1 MSDNTRLICDNE
13 VNKNIPNPNI
23 YKYPIGLTQQF
34 RMCGNPFRV
43 DVYKGCTFGCK
54 YCFANSNN
62 FSSKNNFAI
71 ADFDVIEKYFYKAF
85 ETDKEYK
92 NINIELLRHRV
103 PLHLGGMS
111 DPFQIAEYK
120 YGLTYKLL
128 ELTNKYNYPM
138 VISTKAAI
146 LTQKYYDVLNP
157 DIHAFQISLCGI
169 DEDWIRLFESNTP
182 APFQRINFIKK
193 LKRMGFWVGVRIQPL
208 INMKQAIGVVDAV
221 SEYVDYITVE
231 HLKISTNDKENRSF
245 YFNMMDND
253 ISHWYRA
260 GKNYEL
266 DTEIK
271 RKNVEALKLIS
282 SCPIGCGD
290 NDLHELSD
298 SYNCCGIDTIGGG
311 QFDNWLKYNS
321 MYINMTNDKSQW
333 TPQCNCSSCFNSDC
347 RKKGF
352 GFKDYVDDF
361 ISKPLRK
368 QQIHVKI

>member
-1 MSDNTRLICDNE
+1 MKHVDCLECTDSS
-13 VNKNIPNPNI
+13 PNI

-138 VISTKAAI
+138 VISTKAAVLI
-146 LTQKYYDVLNP
+146 QKYYDILNP

-182 APFQRINFIKK
+182 PPFQRINFIKK
-193 LKRMGFWVGVRIQPL
+193 LKQMGFWVGVRIQPL

-271 RKNVEALKLIS
+271 RKMLK
-282 SCPIGCGD
+282 
-290 NDLHELSD
+290 
-298 SYNCCGIDTIGGG
+298 
-311 QFDNWLKYNS
+311 
-321 MYINMTNDKSQW
+321 
-333 TPQCNCSSCFNSDC
+333 
-347 RKKGF
+347 R
-352 GFKDYVDDF
+352 
-361 ISKPLRK
+361 
-368 QQIHVKI
+368 